1 MQRSGVVNVRETGM
15 SDEGCPDG
23 AVGEYA
29 KENDRSSPS
38 GGAPRWVYLRVE
50 PAALSEEG
58 TGDEPETVADS
69 KLVLYHVALGQ
80 TRMRI
85 VPLVRAEACHHEEG
99 EAH

>member
-1 MQRSGVVNVRETGM
+1 M
-15 SDEGCPDG
+15 SDEGCLDG
-23 AVGEYA
+23 AIGEYT
-29 KENDRSSPS
+29 KENGRSSPM

-58 TGDEPETVADS
+58 AGDEPETVADG
-69 KLVLYHVALGQ
+69 KLVLDHVALGQ

-99 EAH
+99 KAH